1 MCQSLI
7 TSLSVTIPPYC
18 AHCAPK
24 STTFPRNRS
33 WAVIGRVWCGA
44 GGRDCIEWTSSNT
57 SLAINHV
64 HEHLVLSWQGLS
76 LGRLTAVAYPGIL
89 FGGGGSGVT
98 TNSVEHRGHRE
109 RGSEGSS
116 PPIRGSGGSCNLVEE
131 ISFHIVKSL

>member
-89 FGGGGSGVT
+89 FGGGGVGLQQIQLNTEDTENGDLRAVAPQSGVLE
-98 TNSVEHRGHRE
+98 VAV
-109 RGSEGSS
+109 
-116 PPIRGSGGSCNLVEE
+116 IWWKK
-131 ISFHIVKSL
+131 FHFI